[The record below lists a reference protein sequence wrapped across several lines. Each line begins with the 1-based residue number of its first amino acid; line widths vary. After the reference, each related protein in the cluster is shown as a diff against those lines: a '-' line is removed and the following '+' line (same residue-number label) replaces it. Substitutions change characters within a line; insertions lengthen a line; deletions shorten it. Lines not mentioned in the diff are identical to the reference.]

1 MGSLKQKVHRV
12 NVWCSCGET
21 FFTNITKM
29 VNLGE
34 VFPNFKANTSNGE
47 MQFHDYIKGS
57 WAILF
62 SHPADYTPVCTTELS
77 KAQSLAP
84 EFEKRGVKMAALS
97 CDEVDSHNGWINDI
111 KFYTDNKFSYPIIAD
126 PKREL
131 AVSFGMIDPDEKDAA
146 GMPLTARAVFI
157 IGPDKK
163 LKLSFLYPATTGR
176 NFAEIIRVIDSLQ
189 LTATKKVATPV
200 DWTPGMEAMV
210 VPSVKPEDVHTI
222 FPGGVRQDSMPSGKG
237 YMRFTGDY

>member
-21 FFTNITKM
+21 FFTNFTKM

-84 EFEKRGVKMAALS
+84 EFEKRGVNMAALS

-146 GMPLTARAVFI
+146 GLPLTCRAVFI
-157 IGPDKK
+157 IGPDAK
-163 LKLSFLYPATTGR
+163 LKLSLLYPATTGR
-176 NFAEIIRVIDSLQ
+176 NFDEILRVIDSLQ

-200 DWTPGMEAMV
+200 NWNKGDEAMIL
-210 VPSVKPEDVHTI
+210 PSVKDADCPTLY
-222 FPGGVRQDSMPSGKG
+222 PGGFRKDDVPSGKP
-237 YMRFTGDY
+237 YMRFTKDY